1 MHVRAG
7 GVKKTWR
14 LHEQKRWRHGGKRSE
29 ADRVLNQQFIPSH
42 FYFFLS
48 DLTDHLAACL
58 LLCLDRHLG
67 LKIIARLTSLDSSV
81 SRHAGGMRVNE
92 PTLSQHRGPLW
103 CDGVRLIPR
112 LWYQVREDVPD
123 TPRLPTE
130 NMFTVFS
137 LFDIQT
143 LLCVDLSVKCENKML
158 W

>member
-7 GVKKTWR
+7 SIKKTWT

-42 FYFFLS
+42 FDFFLS
-48 DLTDHLAACL
+48 DLTDHSAACL

-67 LKIIARLTSLDSSV
+67 LKIIARLTSLDPSV

-112 LWYQVREDVPD
+112 LWYQVRGRCARYSSLTYWKHVHS
-123 TPRLPTE
+123 
-130 NMFTVFS
+130 VFFVRHS
-137 LFDIQT
+137 N
-143 LLCVDLSVKCENKML
+143 SVVCWSVCQMWE
-158 W
+158 